1 MTTRENQIKRV
12 VQILTDD
19 YSPGLSDMG
28 WDRYYDLEIYPIA
41 NDLYEFETDALI
53 RRLLKETPVEE
64 EVR

>member
-12 VQILTDD
+12 VEILRNQFSGD
-19 YSPGLSDMG
+19 SSN
-28 WDRYYDLEIYPIA
+28 WERYYDLEIYPIA